1 MREIDLQSNIRLHI
15 SENCPGSILFRSNV
29 GEAWSGDKIE
39 KLPDGTIKIH
49 KPRRFR
55 SGLPTGFPDLFGLQ
69 TIEITSEM
77 IGQRLAVFTA
87 FEVKT
92 QTGRV
97 RPEQQ
102 HMIEFLVTAGA
113 RAGVVRSIED
123 VNNLL
128 RR

>member
-1 MREIDLQSNIRLHI
+1 MQEANLQDQIRLHV
-15 SENCPGSILFRSNV
+15 SEKQLGTILFRANV
-29 GEAWSGDKIE
+29 GAAWSGDKIE
-39 KLPDGTIKIH
+39 KLPDGAIKIH

-69 TIEITSEM
+69 TIEVTSDM
-77 IGQRLAVFTA
+77 IGQRIAIFTA

-102 HMIEFLVTAGA
+102 HMIECLGTAGA
-113 RAGVVRSIED
+113 RAGIVRSIED